1 MASENKIKISK
12 RRPKNKKSTDSKSLL
27 DSLFAEEVKDFII
40 EQFANPKIQ
49 KYPTKVKQN
58 QAVKRA
64 FIRKFKDSKKHYW
77 LMNLKP
83 TQFQWV
89 FDKFIKNEISKSCRT
104 ISISGFTKNNS
115 EKIANLGCK

>member
-64 FIRKFKDSKKHYW
+64 FIRKFKDSKKYKW
-77 LMNLKP
+77 PMNMKP
-83 TQFQWV
+83 ANFREAH
-89 FDKFIKNEISKSCRT
+89 DIFIKNKNSKSSR
-104 ISISGFTKNNS
+104 SQ
-115 EKIANLGCK
+115 